1 MLPRLPD
8 TNEEILEISKV
19 FNVQAERDIFLQK
32 RANLDEVLKV
42 DLSNRKVVMF
52 STHGLV
58 PGELDGLTQPA
69 LALTN
74 PEVQSAKGDGL
85 LKVDTIL
92 TLKLDADW
100 VVLSACNTAAGEG
113 EGAEALSGLGRAF
126 FFAGARAILVSSWPV
141 DSEAS
146 RKLMTDLFK
155 RYTQERDMSKPRAL
169 QLASLRLLDE
179 GVPDDQKS
187 RYTYAHPLFWA
198 PFTMVGN

>member
-1 MLPRLPD
+1 M
-8 TNEEILEISKV
+8 
-19 FNVQAERDIFLQK
+19 
-32 RANLDEVLKV
+32 
-42 DLSNRKVVMF
+42 
-52 STHGLV
+52 
-58 PGELDGLTQPA
+58 
-69 LALTN
+69 
-74 PEVQSAKGDGL
+74 
-85 LKVDTIL
+85 
-92 TLKLDADW
+92 KLNADW

-155 RYTQERDMSKPRAL
+155 RYVQEQGTSKPRAL
-169 QLASLRLLDE
+169 QLASLLLLDE

-187 RYTYAHPLFWA
+187 KYTYSHPLFWG

>member
-1 MLPRLPD
+1 
-8 TNEEILEISKV
+8 
-19 FNVQAERDIFLQK
+19 
-32 RANLDEVLKV
+32 
-42 DLSNRKVVMF
+42 MF
-52 STHGLV
+52 STHGLM
-58 PGELDGLTQPA
+58 PGELDGLSQPA

-74 PEVQSAKGDGL
+74 PEVQNLRGDGL

-92 TLKLDADW
+92 TMKLDADW

-146 RKLMTDLFK
+146 RKLMTDMFK
-155 RYTQERDMSKPRAL
+155 HYVQDKGMSKPRAL
-169 QLASLRLLDE
+169 QLASIRILDE
-179 GVPDDQKS
+179 GAPDDKEANYS
-187 RYTYAHPLFWA
+187 YAHPLFWG